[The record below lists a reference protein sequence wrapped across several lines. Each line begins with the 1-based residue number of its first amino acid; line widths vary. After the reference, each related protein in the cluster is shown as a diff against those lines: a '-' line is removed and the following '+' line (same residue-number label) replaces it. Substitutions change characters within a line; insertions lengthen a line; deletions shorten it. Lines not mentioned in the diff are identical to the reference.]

1 MLKHQISAQSKRL
14 LRAFLPLN
22 GPVHGDVCDNEGGS
36 NVKNLVAETTEDV
49 EDSSVGGTG
58 HGTLTVR
65 GQRVGGDALGSR
77 ATCNMDI
84 SDPLELQ
91 SPLFL

>member
-1 MLKHQISAQSKRL
+1 MEFRNSLLKHQISAQSKRL

-49 EDSSVGGTG
+49 QRLLDWAR
-58 HGTLTVR
+58 TVVC
-65 GQRVGGDALGSR
+65 G
-77 ATCNMDI
+77 
-84 SDPLELQ
+84 
-91 SPLFL
+91 